1 MVFNM
6 QLRMV
11 AFLLL
16 PILLNTPLAS
26 AQNLR
31 LPDFGDPSQQYL
43 SASKER
49 QLGAVMLQKLRDRGV
64 VIDDVQLNEYLN
76 SVGQRIAASADNGHP
91 YTFYWL
97 ANDSINAFAAPG
109 AYIAINTG
117 LFLATR
123 DESELAGVLGHEIAH
138 VAQRHIARQ
147 YADAQQFS
155 LPVAAAML
163 ASIALAAA
171 SSQAGGA
178 AMASALAANAQHQV
192 NMTRANEQ
200 EADRVGYLLLSRSGY
215 DPDGMT
221 RFFEYLQRLPG
232 ESLGQLPEFLLTH
245 PRPGS
250 RVADTQQRLGAP
262 GSSGVRDSQAYYLA
276 KARVRVL
283 TSTNNTSML
292 NRLQENLAKK
302 AYQNEFAERYGYAL
316 ALKQAGRYDAALE
329 QIERL
334 LQRDPNNLVVLIE
347 RAETTLASGDRA
359 QAWRWFEQARR
370 LFPDDYTLAVHY
382 GRALA
387 SQGDPAQ
394 AQKILQPHLAGR
406 PRDMWLYEIYAQA
419 AQRAGNAVAAHGAL
433 AEYYYLSGDIDAAVD
448 QAELGLRYSTAQAY
462 ERARLQARLRQL
474 KEEQKRQ

>member
-1 MVFNM
+1 M
-6 QLRMV
+6 QHQLV
-11 AFLLL
+11 ALLLCPFLLGSS
-16 PILLNTPLAS
+16 ISS

-49 QLGAVMLQKLRDRGV
+49 QLGAAMLQKLRDKGV

-76 SVGQRIAASADNGHP
+76 SVGQRIAASSDTGHP

-97 ANDSINAFAAPG
+97 AHDSINAFAAPG
-109 AYIAINTG
+109 AYIAVNTG
-117 LFLATR
+117 LLLATR
-123 DESELAGVLGHEIAH
+123 DEAELAGVVAHEIAH

-147 YADAQQFS
+147 YADARQFS

-163 ASIALAAA
+163 ASVALAAA

-178 AMASALAANAQHQV
+178 AMAGALAANAQHRV

-200 EADRVGYLLLSRSGY
+200 EADRVGYTLLSRSGY

-250 RVADTQQRLGAP
+250 RIADTQQRLNTPVTA
-262 GSSGVRDSQAYYLA
+262 SSSSSQAYYLA
-276 KARVRVL
+276 KARARIL

-292 NRLQENLAKK
+292 KRLQDNLAKK
-302 AYQNEFAERYGYAL
+302 AYQDEFAERYGYAL
-316 ALKQAGRYDAALE
+316 ALRQAGRYDAALE

-334 LQRDPNNLVVLIE
+334 LRSDPNNLAVLIE
-347 RAETTLASGDRA
+347 RAETVLAGGNRTEAWKWFDQA
-359 QAWRWFEQARR
+359 QR
-370 LFPDDYTLAVHY
+370 LFPEDYTLAVHY

-387 SQGDPAQ
+387 AQGDPAK
-394 AQKILQPHLAGR
+394 ALEILQPHLAGR
-406 PRDMWLYEIYAQA
+406 SRDLWLYEIYAQA
-419 AQRAGNAVAAHGAL
+419 AQRAGNAAAAHGAL
-433 AEYYYLSGDIDAAVD
+433 AEFHYLNGDIDAAVD
-448 QAELGLRYSTAQAY
+448 QAELGLRYAAGQAY

-474 KEEQKRQ
+474 KEEQQRQ